1 MSQASEYGE
10 DESVPIADQLP
21 APVGETSN
29 VACWTPEPPSAESE
43 ATVTELPRTQA
54 AAGAVIEPV
63 GAVPS

>member
-1 MSQASEYGE
+1 MSHAAENGE
-10 DESVPIADQLP
+10 DVAEPIVDQLP

-43 ATVTELPRTQA
+43 ATVTALPRTQA